1 VAEMASTINEVLLMR
16 YMYANAT
23 TDDERLFYLDKEL
36 EMYRGTFFRQA
47 MFAEFEHRIHQ
58 MEENGE
64 PATGEAYTALYL
76 ELLRDYHGHDEGV
89 MTIDETYASEWS
101 YIPHFYYN
109 FYVFQYATSV
119 TASTAFVERL
129 TSGDAGARDAVIE
142 MLKKGGSD
150 YPHDMF
156 VAAGVDLTTPEPY
169 RALTSRMNEIMDEME
184 TILDRRGE

>member
-1 VAEMASTINEVLLMR
+1 
-16 YMYANAT
+16 
-23 TDDERLFYLDKEL
+23 
-36 EMYRGTFFRQA
+36 
-47 MFAEFEHRIHQ
+47 
-58 MEENGE
+58 
-64 PATGEAYTALYL
+64 
-76 ELLRDYHGHDEGV
+76 
-89 MTIDETYASEWS
+89 MTIDDTYASEWS